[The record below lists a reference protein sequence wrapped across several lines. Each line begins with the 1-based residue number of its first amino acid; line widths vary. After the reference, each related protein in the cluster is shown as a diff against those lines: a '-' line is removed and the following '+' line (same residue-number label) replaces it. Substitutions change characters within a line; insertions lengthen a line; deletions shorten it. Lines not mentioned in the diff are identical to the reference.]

1 MNCSYAHLFL
11 AKVPKTYY
19 RRKTASLINV
29 VGKSGYLPAE
39 N

>member
-1 MNCSYAHLFL
+1 MPTLFL

-19 RRKTASLINV
+19 GEKTDSLTNV
-29 VGKSGYLPAE
+29 AGKGGYLPAE